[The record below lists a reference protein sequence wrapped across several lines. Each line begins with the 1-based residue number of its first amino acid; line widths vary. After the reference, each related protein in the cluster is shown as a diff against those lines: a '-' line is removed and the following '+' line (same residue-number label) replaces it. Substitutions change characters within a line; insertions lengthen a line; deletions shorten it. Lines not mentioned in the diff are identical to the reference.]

1 MTLLGNRVFAD
12 EIKVQVEPT
21 LEQGGSSSHTAGIL
35 LGRGGKRHT
44 KDDAGGGGQ
53 PGEDRVTWG
62 RSPMGT
68 QPSKDIVTQEQSPG
82 GHS

>member
-35 LGRGGKRHT
+35 GRGGKRHT
-44 KDDAGGGGQ
+44 KDDAGGGNS
-53 PGEDRVTWG
+53 RG
-62 RSPMGT
+62 RTESHGDVAPW
-68 QPSKDIVTQEQSPG
+68 
-82 GHS
+82 GHSPART